1 MGTSE
6 GNYVY
11 TRDAV
16 KAIIMLLTEGMS
28 GQAYNI
34 ANEDSHMTIR
44 QMAELVA
51 KEIADNQIKVV
62 IDIPEDNRSLGYAPG
77 VKMWLDASKMKSL
90 GWNPE
95 VDLVESYRR
104 MMKWMER

>member
-1 MGTSE
+1 MEDCGYTGRIGYELFPANGTQ
-6 GNYVY
+6 
-11 TRDAV
+11 DAV

-77 VKMWLDASKMKSL
+77 SKC
-90 GWNPE
+90 GWMPQ
-95 VDLVESYRR
+95 
-104 MMKWMER
+104 K

>member
-1 MGTSE
+1 
-6 GNYVY
+6 
-11 TRDAV
+11 
-16 KAIIMLLTEGMS
+16 
-28 GQAYNI
+28 
-34 ANEDSHMTIR
+34 MTIR

-51 KEIADNQIKVV
+51 KEIAGNQIKVV

-77 VKMWLDASKMKSL
+77 VKMGLDASKMKSL